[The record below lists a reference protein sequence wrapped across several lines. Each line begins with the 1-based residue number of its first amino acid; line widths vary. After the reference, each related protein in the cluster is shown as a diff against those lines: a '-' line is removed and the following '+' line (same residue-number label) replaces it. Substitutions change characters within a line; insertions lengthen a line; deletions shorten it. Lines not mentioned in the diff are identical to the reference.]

1 VAVAVAARKT
11 RNNRIR
17 CILQTYARRELGI
30 FGLVKRI
37 FLVLLAFGALRVAA
51 QIVNVEAMRGP
62 AEHDTTEQVHGRI
75 DGGFYLGGTQAL
87 LLKLNGSVNATRRV
101 GDHVWY
107 GIASAN
113 WATRLGDS
121 KFDFER
127 NGMLHVRYNRIYSE
141 KITAE
146 YFVEWQSNLP
156 MRIARRFN
164 AGGGPRYTAISA
176 PGVKLYINPLL
187 MYEYDVESFTAKT
200 DHALRLNTYVSLD
213 RQWDQWRWTTVAY
226 YQPRFGRF
234 EDIRAMIAEEH
245 AHAKE
250 IVTNEYD
257 LLEGEESH
265 VLSEGGTMEEDFS
278 SQLYD
283 DN

>member
-1 VAVAVAARKT
+1 MKLWVLAA
-11 RNNRIR
+11 I
-17 CILQTYARRELGI
+17 
-30 FGLVKRI
+30 GLWST
-37 FLVLLAFGALRVAA
+37 VLRA

-62 AEHDTTEQVHGRI
+62 AEQDTTEDVHGRV

-101 GDHVWY
+101 DDHIWY

-127 NGMLHVRYNRIYSE
+127 NGMLHVRYNRIYND
-141 KITAE
+141 KLTAE
-146 YFVEWQSNLP
+146 YFMEWQSNLP

-164 AGGGPRYTAISA
+164 LGGGPRYTAISA

-187 MYEYDVESFTAKT
+187 MYEYDVESFSAKT

-234 EDIRAMIAEEH
+234 EDIRAMINSRLSAPLRPDLSLVV
-245 AHAKE
+245 
-250 IVTNEYD
+250 IGQLNYD
-257 LLEGEESH
+257 AYPAGTDVPQFTLYSTTG
-265 VLSEGGTMEEDFS
+265 LSWKF
-278 SQLYD
+278 
-283 DN
+283 